1 MKTAISSLNTTQK
14 TAETPQFQLLQQA
27 LTAHIRDPENVAYMP
42 DFTQKDVLAVE
53 PRRLKIYQELFFNNI
68 SGFYANLF
76 PVIHDILGDDSTEK
90 QTHNYLSWSELIRDF
105 MRYHHSRTP
114 LFHELGQEFLTF
126 LHSDKAPL
134 KRLPPFILELA
145 HYEWIELAL
154 SVDEAEITPNI
165 SDIQADLTQ
174 AYQLSPLAWPVVY
187 QWPVDKICLEFQPNT
202 PPEEPTCL
210 LVSRSVDDRID
221 FMQLTPLLYHLL
233 VSLQE
238 NNPENDSESN
248 PTQTLQQQLHLLA
261 SASGLAINECEAFG
275 LQTVNELLKQ
285 DLILPI

>member
-1 MKTAISSLNTTQK
+1 MKTNISSSNRSEQTPK
-14 TAETPQFQLLQQA
+14 TPQFQLLQQA
-27 LTAHIRDPENVAYMP
+27 LTAHIRDPENVPYKP
-42 DFTQKDVLAVE
+42 DFTQQDVLPIEA
-53 PRRLKIYQELFFNNI
+53 RRLKVYQELFFNNI

-76 PVIHDILGDDSTEK
+76 PVIHDILGDGDSSEN
-90 QTHNYLSWSELIRDF
+90 QALNYLSWAELIRDF
-105 MRYHHSRTP
+105 MRHHHSRTP

-126 LHSDKAPL
+126 LHSDKAQL
-134 KRLPPFILELA
+134 NRLPPFVLELA

-154 SVDEAEITPNI
+154 SVDEAELTPNI

-202 PPEEPTCL
+202 PPETPTCL
-210 LVSRSVDDRID
+210 LVSRSAEDRID

-238 NNPENDSESN
+238 NDNETGT
-248 PTQTLQQQLHLLA
+248 TQTLQEQLHALA
-261 SASGLAINECEAFG
+261 KASGLTVSECETFG
-275 LQTVNELLKQ
+275 LQTVNELLKNH
-285 DLILPI
+285 LILPL